1 MPEDGD
7 DFTAE
12 EDAILDGIWDDERIV
27 SIGEKLVKLCSA
39 DYFGKCRL
47 KESLM
52 TGKSNS
58 PEEQA
63 FKEKANMLVRD
74 IYQYPHAFVLACL
87 MDTGVDADVAWSI
100 PYRVQQYVTS
110 FEIKDLYEI
119 PLHSYEEMFKD
130 GKKWHRFPAM
140 KAKVFFEG
148 VHKICDSELMNGDA
162 TKIWSNRP
170 RSQDVVLRF
179 LDFHG
184 CGFKVANMAAR
195 ILPSYFGIQFQDY
208 SFIDIAPDVHTMRV
222 FKRLGLTPNIE
233 NDEISR
239 IYTICKAR
247 EINPE
252 FPGVVDGLCWEVGRN
267 YCNPRNP
274 KCAKC
279 PFDDFCDHIL

>member
-1 MPEDGD
+1 MADDCDDLTPED
-7 DFTAE
+7 E
-12 EDAILDGIWDDERIV
+12 AILDRIWDHERII
-27 SIGEKLVKLCSA
+27 SIGEKLVKISSEH
-39 DYFGKCRL
+39 YFGKSHL

-58 PEEQA
+58 PEERD
-63 FKEKANMLVRD
+63 FKEKANLLVRD
-74 IYQYPHAFVLACL
+74 IHQYPHAFVLACL

-100 PYRVQQYVTS
+100 PYRVQQNVTS
-110 FEIKDLYEI
+110 FDIRDLYEI
-119 PLHSYEEMFKD
+119 PLHSYEAMFKE
-130 GKKWHRFPAM
+130 GKNWHRYPAV
-140 KAKVFFEG
+140 KAKVFFDG
-148 VHKICDSELMNGDA
+148 VHKICDSELMKGDA
-162 TKIWSNRP
+162 SKIWNNRP
-170 RSQDVVLRF
+170 SSKDVVLRF
-179 LDFHG
+179 LGFHG
-184 CGFKVANMAAR
+184 CGFKAANLATN
-195 ILPSYFGIQFQDY
+195 ILRSYFGVEFSDY

-252 FPGVVDGLCWEVGRN
+252 FPGVVDGLCWEVGRS